1 MQKLHF
7 RRRYNWG
14 IFVKN
19 HRRALALL
27 GIAAALA
34 FMLHLWHA
42 ALRMEIDKI
51 EAQNEART
59 VAGLH
64 LWAVTFGAP
73 KTGDIII
80 AKIGGAK

>member
-1 MQKLHF
+1 MKTLHF

-27 GIAAALA
+27 GIAAALSL
-34 FMLHLWHA
+34 MLHLWHA
-42 ALRMEIDKI
+42 ALQMEIGKI

-73 KTGDIII
+73 KTGDIVL
-80 AKIGGAK
+80 AKIAAPK